1 MAFRASISVLIFA
14 FSSLL
19 IVGGEAVAVQSVGM
33 TPSSDD
39 PSDSIPV
46 FAVAISKNCDR
57 LADLEQQLEESKE
70 AKVVKPV
77 EGPEQSQPLGASG
90 KFHLAVKNFTDPF
103 NLAGMAIDSAISTGT
118 GNSSSEFGTG
128 WAGFGRRFGMS
139 VADAGV
145 GEFMSTFLI
154 CTLAHQDP
162 HYHRDPDQST
172 KRRVFYALSR
182 VVITRSDS
190 GNPMFNYA
198 EFAGTTASSLV
209 EIPYHFER
217 DNSAGAVANRI
228 FVSIGSDAAW
238 NLMNEFLPDIA
249 NHVNPRWIF
258 LRRLAERA
266 AKQN

>member
-1 MAFRASISVLIFA
+1 MAFRRISALILA
-14 FSSLL
+14 FSALL
-19 IVGGEAVAVQSVGM
+19 IAGSAAAALQSVGM
-33 TPSSDD
+33 MANSED
-39 PSDSIPV
+39 PPDSIPV
-46 FAVAISKNCDR
+46 FAVAISENCDR
-57 LADLEQQLEESKE
+57 LANLEQQLEEP
-70 AKVVKPV
+70 KVVKPV
-77 EGPEQSQPLGASG
+77 EGPEQSWPLGASG
-90 KFHLAVKNFTDPF
+90 KFHLAVRNFIDPF

-118 GNSSSEFGTG
+118 GNSTSEFGTG

-145 GEFMSTFLI
+145 GEFTSTFLI

-162 HYHRDPDQST
+162 HYHRDPDQSA
-172 KRRVFYALSR
+172 KKRVFYALSR

-198 EFAGTTASSLV
+198 EFAGTTASSLI

-217 DNSAGAVANRI
+217 DESPGAVASRI

-249 NHVNPRWIF
+249 NHVNPRFIF